1 MSDFDNIEQLRD
13 AVLGILGQAPDIHT
27 AKRRIR
33 ALPGPSTVRG
43 GVGGM
48 VTDDP
53 PVASRRIHFDILGE
67 IIIRFNDDGTREAI
81 FTIATQNDDPDPQS
95 ISVYWAQGFLTAEQS
110 RLASIALFGS
120 PS

>member
-1 MSDFDNIEQLRD
+1 MSDFDNLDQLRD
-13 AVLGILGQAPDIHT
+13 AVLGILGEAPDIRT

-48 VTDDP
+48 VTDDL
-53 PVASRRIHFDILGE
+53 PVASRGLHFDILGE

-81 FTIATQNDDPDPQS
+81 FTIVTQNDDPNPQS

-110 RLASIALFGS
+110 RMVDKALFGS
-120 PS
+120 SP